1 MNQIAQNL
9 ITDLDSALSPAL
21 KDVIG
26 GGGPPS
32 ASLPSFETLTAPID
46 PQPLEAPRGPLRH
59 RAAPQAGNGS
69 VRSLQR
75 FGAIG
80 KTFPGAERLRVRK
93 YDDVQGLWGP
103 VGDWP
108 LAAVKNSKDIEGWLL
123 EFIRPQYKTGG
134 RFQVSLFD
142 ADGRETPAGEFVLP
156 SPPVDAAGPATDS
169 VALRVLDTLERKMN
183 QQPPVAVDPIAAFRQ
198 VNHIVEEARTRAGS
212 GQSDLASVLGTM
224 IQAQQA
230 QAQAQASLQLQMM
243 QQAQA
248 QQTEMMRLLVTVQQG
263 SLAAAPP
270 PPPPMAPAATENPMM
285 MRFMEVAMPLLVERL
300 LKPELSTKEV
310 IAMLTN
316 RPERSELETMRTA
329 VDFLRSVQGNEKK
342 ESLVDEMTK
351 MAQIRQ
357 FASELVGGEAN
368 NAGGSSSN
376 FWDAVAQLFS
386 NKDFAGSLGK
396 MIGSDIQQRREAP
409 RPPAQVPQLPAGP
422 RPAAAL
428 PQQTV
433 VHNPVPITVAQPPA
447 QAAPPPG
454 TRTIAGDKLIVVGPN
469 GQRLVLPANMQ
480 TLTDSIAASTAPE
493 ECIQRTAEVL
503 YRLRDL
509 ETWRPFVDA
518 VLEHSV
524 KNEKQ
529 PALQALKGWLGLLVQ
544 LSFLSLEAAKAVLAA
559 FDEHWISFHTS
570 IATLM
575 GATPAA
581 VAAPAAAPV
590 DAAPAVVEA
599 AAPDGEHA
607 APDGEDEAGP
617 ADEDEDE

>member
-59 RAAPQAGNGS
+59 RAAPQAGGNGS

-123 EFIRPQYKTGG
+123 EFIRPQYKAGG

-142 ADGRETPAGEFVLP
+142 SDGRETPAGEFVLP
-156 SPPVDAAGPATDS
+156 APPVDAAAPATDS

-183 QQPPVAVDPIAAFRQ
+183 QQPPAAVDPLAAFRQ

-212 GQSDLASVLGTM
+212 GQGDLASVLSTM

-230 QAQAQASLQLQMM
+230 QAQAQASLQMQMM

-263 SLAAAPP
+263 SLSAAPP

-310 IAMLTN
+310 IAMLTT

-357 FASELVGGEAN
+357 FASELVGGEN
-368 NAGGSSSN
+368 SNAGSTSSN
-376 FWDAVAQLFS
+376 FWDAVAQLFA

-396 MIGSDIQQRREAP
+396 MIGSDIQQRREGAT
-409 RPPAQVPQLPAGP
+409 RLPAQPPRLPTGPQT
-422 RPAAAL
+422 AAAL

-433 VHNPVPITVAQPPA
+433 VHNPVPITVAQQPA
-447 QAAPPPG
+447 APAPAAPPPG
-454 TRTIAGDKLIVVGPN
+454 TRTLAGDKLVVVGPN
-469 GQRLVLPANMQ
+469 GQRLVFPASMQ
-480 TLTDSIAASTAPE
+480 TLAESIASSKAPE
-493 ECIQRTAEVL
+493 EYIQRTAEVL

-509 ETWRPFVDA
+509 ETWRPFVDT
-518 VLEHSV
+518 VLEHSL
-524 KNEKQ
+524 KNEAQ

-544 LSFLSLEAAKAVLAA
+544 LSFLPLEAAKAVHAA
-559 FDEHWISFHTS
+559 FEAHWVSFHTS

-581 VAAPAAAPV
+581 EPAPLDAPAGPV
-590 DAAPAVVEA
+590 TEA
-599 AAPDGEHA
+599 ATS
-607 APDGEDEAGP
+607 DGEDEAGP
-617 ADEDEDE
+617 ATEDEDEDE